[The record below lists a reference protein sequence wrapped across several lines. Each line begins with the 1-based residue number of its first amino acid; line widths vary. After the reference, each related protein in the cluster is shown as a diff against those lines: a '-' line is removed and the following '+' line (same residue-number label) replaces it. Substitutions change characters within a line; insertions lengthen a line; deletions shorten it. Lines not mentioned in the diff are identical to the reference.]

1 MLDWL
6 TDPFLLGMQQRALMG
21 GLLVAVMAPV
31 VGTWL
36 VLRGMT
42 FFGDA
47 FMHGVLPGIAAS
59 VLFGFSPML
68 GAAMAALFMVVGL
81 EVVRRQTALRE
92 DAGIGLLFV
101 GMLALG
107 VVLVSR
113 TPSYAGS
120 ITSILFG
127 DALGITRD
135 DIIVQACIAAVVVAM
150 SILLHRPLL
159 TMALHEGKAAA
170 LGLKPRIANG
180 LLLAMI
186 ALSVIGSFRT
196 VGTLLVFGLM
206 VGPAALASLFARSVR
221 QMMLLAVA
229 VAMVSVVL
237 GLVIS
242 YHASTAASATMGLVP
257 VVLFF
262 LALGIRQTTVAIGRR
277 RSGAVDA

>member
-1 MLDWL
+1 M
-6 TDPFLLGMQQRALMG
+6 GIQQRALMG
-21 GLLVAVMAPV
+21 GILVALMAPV
-31 VGTWL
+31 AGTWL

-68 GAAMAALFMVVGL
+68 GAALAALVMVVGL

-107 VVLVSR
+107 VVMVSK

-127 DALGITRD
+127 DALGITPQDLRTQAV
-135 DIIVQACIAAVVVAM
+135 IATLVIGLSIV
-150 SILLHRPLL
+150 LHRPLI

-170 LGLKPRIANG
+170 LGMNPRLANG

-186 ALSVIGSFRT
+186 AMSVIGSYRT

-206 VGPAALASLFARSVR
+206 VGPAATASLFARSVR
-221 QMMLLAVA
+221 QMMVLAVTIA
-229 VAMVSVVL
+229 LFSVVI
-237 GLVIS
+237 GLVAS
-242 YHASTAASATMGLVP
+242 YHLSTAASATMGLVP
-257 VVLFF
+257 VALFF
-262 LALGIRQTTVAIGRR
+262 ILLTVQQIVVNVRR
-277 RSGAVDA
+277 RGVAHA

>member
-1 MLDWL
+1 MEWL
-6 TDPFLLGMQQRALMG
+6 FDPFLLGIQQRALMG
-21 GLLVAVMAPV
+21 GLLVALMAPV
-31 VGTWL
+31 AGTWL

-47 FMHGVLPGIAAS
+47 FMHGVLPGIAAA

-68 GAAMAALFMVVGL
+68 GSALAALAMVVGL

-107 VVLVSR
+107 VVMVSK

-127 DALGITRD
+127 DALGITPQDLRT
-135 DIIVQACIAAVVVAM
+135 QAIIAALVIGL
-150 SILLHRPLL
+150 SIVLHRPLIA
-159 TMALHEGKAAA
+159 MALHEGKAAA
-170 LGLKPRIANG
+170 LGMNPRLANG

-186 ALSVIGSFRT
+186 AMSVIGSYRA

-206 VGPAALASLFARSVR
+206 VGPAATASLFARSVR
-221 QMMLLAVA
+221 QMMVLAVIIA
-229 VAMVSVVL
+229 LFSVVI

-242 YHASTAASATMGLVP
+242 YHLSTAASATMGLVP

-262 LALGIRQTTVAIGRR
+262 VLLAVQQIVVNVRR
-277 RSGAVDA
+277 RGVAHA

>member
-1 MLDWL
+1 MLEWF
-6 TDPFLLGMQQRALMG
+6 TDPFLLGLQQRALMG
-21 GLLVAVMAPV
+21 GLLVALMAPV

-47 FMHGVLPGIAAS
+47 FMHGVLPGIAAA
-59 VLFGFSPML
+59 VLFGFSPSL
-68 GAAMAALFMVVGL
+68 GAALAAVAMVAGL

-120 ITSILFG
+120 ITGILFG
-127 DALGITRD
+127 DALGIGRD
-135 DIIVQACIAAVVVAM
+135 DLIVQAVIVAVVVTL
-150 SILLHRPLL
+150 SLVLHRPLVA
-159 TMALHEGKAAA
+159 MALHEGKAAA
-170 LGLKPRIANG
+170 LGLRPRVANG
-180 LLLAMI
+180 LLLGMI
-186 ALSVIGSFRT
+186 ALSVIGSYQT

-206 VGPAALASLFARSVR
+206 VGPAATASLFARTVR
-221 QMMLLAVA
+221 QMMLLAV
-229 VAMVSVVL
+229 VIAMVSVVV
-237 GLVIS
+237 GLIVS
-242 YHASTAASATMGLVP
+242 YHLSTAASATMGLVP

-262 LALGIRQTTVAIGRR
+262 VLLAGQQTAWHLRR
-277 RSGAVDA
+277 RRERAGA

>member
-1 MLDWL
+1 MEWL
-6 TDPFLLGMQQRALMG
+6 LDPFLMGIQQRALMG
-21 GLLVAVMAPV
+21 GILVALMAPV
-31 VGTWL
+31 AGTWL

-47 FMHGVLPGIAAS
+47 FMHGVLPGIAAA

-68 GAAMAALFMVVGL
+68 GAALAALVMVVGL

-107 VVLVSR
+107 VVMVSK

-127 DALGITRD
+127 DALGITPQDLRTQAV
-135 DIIVQACIAAVVVAM
+135 IATLVIGLSIV
-150 SILLHRPLL
+150 LHRPLI

-170 LGLKPRIANG
+170 LGMNPRLANG

-186 ALSVIGSFRT
+186 AMSVIGSYRT

-206 VGPAALASLFARSVR
+206 VGPAATASLFARSVR
-221 QMMLLAVA
+221 QMMVLAVTIA
-229 VAMVSVVL
+229 LFSVVI
-237 GLVIS
+237 GLVVS
-242 YHASTAASATMGLVP
+242 YHLSTAASATMGLVP
-257 VVLFF
+257 VALFF
-262 LALGIRQTTVAIGRR
+262 ILLTVQQIVVNVRR
-277 RSGAVDA
+277 RGVAHA

>member
-1 MLDWL
+1 MLEWF
-6 TDPFLLGMQQRALMG
+6 TDPFLLGLQQRALMG
-21 GLLVAVMAPV
+21 GLLVALMAPV

-47 FMHGVLPGIAAS
+47 FMHGVLPGIAAA
-59 VLFGFSPML
+59 VLFGFSPSL
-68 GAAMAALFMVVGL
+68 GAALAAVAMVAGL

-120 ITSILFG
+120 ITGILFG
-127 DALGITRD
+127 DALGIGRD
-135 DIIVQACIAAVVVAM
+135 DLIVQAAIVAVVVTL
-150 SILLHRPLL
+150 SLVLHRPLVA
-159 TMALHEGKAAA
+159 MALHEGKAAA
-170 LGLKPRIANG
+170 LGLRPRVANG
-180 LLLAMI
+180 LLLGMI
-186 ALSVIGSFRT
+186 ALSVIGSYQT

-206 VGPAALASLFARSVR
+206 VGPAATASLFARTVR
-221 QMMLLAVA
+221 QMMLLAV
-229 VAMVSVVL
+229 VIAMVSVVV
-237 GLVIS
+237 GLIVS
-242 YHASTAASATMGLVP
+242 YHLSTAASATMGLVP

-262 LALGIRQTTVAIGRR
+262 VLLAGQQTAWHLRR
-277 RSGAVDA
+277 RRERAGA